1 MSTPKAIIIAAIV
14 IAISTV
20 ISTKL
25 YVDSQPKYT
34 FFDEG
39 ILKGN
44 LLLPEKSYPI
54 GVIAIFGNFFL
65 KVFDTFFM

>member
-1 MSTPKAIIIAAIV
+1 MSTPKSIIIAAIV

-25 YVDSQPKYT
+25 YVDSQPRYT

-39 ILKGN
+39 IAVSQDGTMYVKCPSSQKWYRN
-44 LLLPEKSYPI
+44 YDDKSFDKLP
-54 GVIAIFGNFFL
+54 
-65 KVFDTFFM
+65 

>member
-1 MSTPKAIIIAAIV
+1 MNTPKAIIIAAIV

-25 YVDSQPKYT
+25 YVDTQPKYT

-39 ILKGN
+39 IAVSQDGTMYIKCPLSQKWYRN
-44 LLLPEKSYPI
+44 FDDKSFDKLP
-54 GVIAIFGNFFL
+54 
-65 KVFDTFFM
+65 

>member
-1 MSTPKAIIIAAIV
+1 MNTPKAIIIAAIV

-25 YVDSQPKYT
+25 YVDTQPKYT

-39 ILKGN
+39 IAVSQDGTMYIKCPSSQKWYRN
-44 LLLPEKSYPI
+44 FDDKSFDKLP
-54 GVIAIFGNFFL
+54 
-65 KVFDTFFM
+65 

>member
-25 YVDSQPKYT
+25 YVDTQPKYT

-39 ILKGN
+39 IAVSQDGTMYIKCPSSQKLYRNFDDKSFDK
-44 LLLPEKSYPI
+44 LP
-54 GVIAIFGNFFL
+54 
-65 KVFDTFFM
+65 

>member
-25 YVDSQPKYT
+25 YVDSQPRYT
-34 FFDEG
+34 FR
-39 ILKGN
+39 
-44 LLLPEKSYPI
+44 
-54 GVIAIFGNFFL
+54 
-65 KVFDTFFM
+65 

>member
-1 MSTPKAIIIAAIV
+1 MNTPKAIIIAAIV

-25 YVDSQPKYT
+25 YVDIQPKYT

-39 ILKGN
+39 IAVSQDGTMYIKCPSSQKWYRN
-44 LLLPEKSYPI
+44 FDDKSFDKLP
-54 GVIAIFGNFFL
+54 
-65 KVFDTFFM
+65 

>member
-1 MSTPKAIIIAAIV
+1 MSTPKAIIIAGIV

-25 YVDSQPKYT
+25 YVDTQPKYT

-39 ILKGN
+39 IAISQDGTMYIKCPSSQKWYRN
-44 LLLPEKSYPI
+44 FDDKSFDKLP
-54 GVIAIFGNFFL
+54 
-65 KVFDTFFM
+65 

>member
-25 YVDSQPKYT
+25 YVDTQPKYT
-34 FFDEG
+34 FFDQG
-39 ILKGN
+39 IAVSQDGTMYIKCPSSQKWYRN
-44 LLLPEKSYPI
+44 FDDKSCDKLP
-54 GVIAIFGNFFL
+54 
-65 KVFDTFFM
+65 